1 MIETMAN
8 TDQELIDDLQMRIA
22 FLEQN
27 QDELNDI
34 LTRQQAQI
42 TVMER
47 ALRHLN
53 SRINEVGNASIKG
66 SDEESP
72 PPHY

>member
-1 MIETMAN
+1 MAK
-8 TDQELIDDLQMRIA
+8 TDQEIIDDLQMRIA

-27 QDELNDI
+27 QDEMNEIVTD
-34 LTRQQAQI
+34 QQAQI
-42 TVMER
+42 SLMER

-53 SRINEVGNASIKG
+53 SRLDEVGSNSIKG
-66 SDEESP
+66 ADEEAP